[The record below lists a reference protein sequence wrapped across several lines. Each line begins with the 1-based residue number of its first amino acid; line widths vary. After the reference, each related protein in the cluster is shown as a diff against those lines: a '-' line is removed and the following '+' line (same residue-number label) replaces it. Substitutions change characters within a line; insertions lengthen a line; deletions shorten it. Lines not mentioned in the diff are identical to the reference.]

1 MQAEIGGK
9 FLLSIFLAF
18 VVGLGLVPQ
27 AAAVETEEDKT
38 ITIAREYLDED
49 GLHWDRAVVDP
60 VGDSKAWVTVAPDQE
75 RFNGGGQFYRVA
87 VDTDE
92 GVATVQEY
100 QISAP
105 DEETGI
111 AHARLYADGELFW
124 SGTVSE
130 QGEVVADE
138 DSPEID
144 TTRSRGV
151 CEWAMG
157 ALCGTGGGAACYGAC
172 AALGLVSGPGG
183 LGCAAVCALISSLG
197 CTAAT
202 KKVCG

>member
-1 MQAEIGGK
+1 MKTQTRGK
-9 FLLSIFLAF
+9 SLLSLFLA
-18 VVGLGLVPQ
+18 VIVALGLVPQ
-27 AAAVETEEDKT
+27 AAAEETEKSKMLS
-38 ITIAREYLDED
+38 IAQDYLKEEN
-49 GLHWDRAVVDP
+49 LQWEKSTVDP
-60 VGDSKAWVTVAPDQE
+60 VDESKAWVTVAPDQE
-75 RFNGGGQFYRVA
+75 QFDGGAQFYRVA
-87 VDTDE
+87 VDTEE

-105 DEETGI
+105 DEETGL
-111 AHARLYADGELFW
+111 AKAKLYADGELFW

-130 QGEVVADE
+130 QGDVVADE

-144 TTRSRGV
+144 TTRTRGV

-157 ALCGTGGGAACYGAC
+157 SLCSTGGNVGCYGAC
-172 AALGLVSGPGG
+172 ALLGLATGPGG
-183 LGCAAVCALISSLG
+183 LGCAAVCGLIATLG